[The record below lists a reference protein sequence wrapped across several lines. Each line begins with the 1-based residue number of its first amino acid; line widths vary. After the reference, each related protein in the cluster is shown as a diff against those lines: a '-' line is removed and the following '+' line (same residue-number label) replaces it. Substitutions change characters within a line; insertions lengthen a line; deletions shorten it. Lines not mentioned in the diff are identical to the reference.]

1 MEIEKMET
9 EKSEETS
16 RPASRDRLRELP
28 AELAA
33 ECRRIS
39 EEIYGEKETIR
50 EDKIMAARI
59 RIETDYYNT
68 DNVLRIVAS
77 RLIEENQP
85 R

>member
-1 MEIEKMET
+1 MEIEKS
-9 EKSEETS
+9 EKTG
-16 RPASRDRLRELP
+16 RPASRDRLSQLP
-28 AELAA
+28 AELVA

-39 EEIYGEKETIR
+39 KEIGDEREKVR

-77 RLIEENQP
+77 RLLEENPP

>member
-1 MEIEKMET
+1 MET
-9 EKSEETS
+9 EKSEKTN
-16 RPASRDRLRELP
+16 RPASRNRLGQLPPELV
-28 AELAA
+28 A

-39 EEIYGEKETIR
+39 KEIGDEREKVR

-77 RLIEENQP
+77 RLLEENPP

>member
-1 MEIEKMET
+1 MEIEKNEDIN
-9 EKSEETS
+9 
-16 RPASRDRLRELP
+16 RPASRDRLRDLP
-28 AELAA
+28 AELVA

-39 EEIYGEKETIR
+39 EEIGGEREAVR

-59 RIETDYYNT
+59 RIETDYYNS

-77 RLIEENQP
+77 RLIEENPP